1 VSEAPPADRSAIAVA
16 AASPGDVA
24 IDDVAIG
31 DVPTPGSAD
40 TTAADDGSTAP
51 FGRSMARPWA
61 GGVLST
67 GSRLDLALGGVDLPP
82 YAQLLSVTMTTTGV
96 VVLTFA
102 FGFFA
107 KRRRDGD
114 PTDPDEVLQARSGL
128 GATFATAGL
137 APTLASD
144 GGPSW
149 PTPSSDDPESHLPR
163 WRRPSLQAAR
173 KADPARME
181 QVHVAMTFT
190 GAGVAGDAPIPAVL
204 GGVDPLDGLERRRIK
219 YRLVRLLDGP
229 DELRAAELGYL
240 DEGDEVQLISQR
252 GAYWFVLCP
261 NGQQGWIHRMTLGQ
275 VVQPMRPVGPASAV
289 TASPALTMDGSGD
302 DEIDPDVMAAFLTN
316 QRAAN

>member
-1 VSEAPPADRSAIAVA
+1 M
-16 AASPGDVA
+16 
-24 IDDVAIG
+24 
-31 DVPTPGSAD
+31 T
-40 TTAADDGSTAP
+40 
-51 FGRSMARPWA
+51 RPWA
-61 GGVLST
+61 GGVLLT
-67 GSRLDLALGGVDLPP
+67 GSRLELALGGVDLPP

-96 VVLTFA
+96 VLLTFA

-107 KRRRDGD
+107 KRRRDGE
-114 PTDPDEVLQARSGL
+114 PTDPDDILQARSGL

-137 APTLASD
+137 VPSLAQD

-149 PTPSSDDPESHLPR
+149 PTPSSNDPESHLPR

-181 QVHVAMTFT
+181 QVHVAMTFS

-261 NGQQGWIHRMTLGQ
+261 NGQQGWIHRMTLGE
-275 VVQPMRPVGPASAV
+275 VVQPLRRVGPASAIPDPPTV
-289 TASPALTMDGSGD
+289 SPDGLESD
-302 DEIDPDVMAAFLTN
+302 DIDPDVLAAFLKS
-316 QRAAN
+316 QRTAN